1 MTLIPLSDWIKTSM
15 GKGIAPFL
23 PPDGLLM
30 NTVPQSHPAS
40 FVGLNASF
48 PSLFPFPSPFPCPFR
63 NPHR

>member
-23 PPDGLLM
+23 PPDGLLI
-30 NTVPQSHPAS
+30 NTVPQSDPAR
-40 FVGLNASF
+40 FAGLNAPF
-48 PSLFPFPSPFPCPFR
+48 LFPFLSPFPCPFR